1 MCAFFLRANIRP
13 QHIFEQY
20 LPGRRLPGRKVLLD
34 VGKLSEASLPR
45 RQSGEVGGHI
55 GSRASV
61 DGVEDVEESDFGKGE
76 LGPDEEALSAIV
88 LEEELLKATEPTGDD
103 LLSKVL
109 LKSLLVVRL
118 GVEDLDGSVGEVLD
132 TTLELIDL
140 AGLVIVGAVETV
152 LARNNAKNGTALA
165 IVLS

>member
-1 MCAFFLRANIRP
+1 M
-13 QHIFEQY
+13 
-20 LPGRRLPGRKVLLD
+20 
-34 VGKLSEASLPR
+34 
-45 RQSGEVGGHI
+45 
-55 GSRASV
+55 

-132 TTLELIDL
+132 TTLKLIDL

-152 LARNNAKNGTALA
+152 LARNDAKNGTALA